1 MQCYIL
7 GFFKRKHEEI
17 AEELLKDNKV
27 YTNTRATSKMVFRI
41 ADKVIRDL
49 KRVFINAIIVLS
61 LTQNVPAKRG

>member
-27 YTNTRATSKMVFRI
+27 YTNTRATK
-41 ADKVIRDL
+41 
-49 KRVFINAIIVLS
+49 
-61 LTQNVPAKRG
+61 